1 MYKYNAQ
8 IMPIKTKT
16 VGQNDS
22 KRARERKRNFKGNKR
37 VYIIK
42 IWYMISGST
51 SKWTGDSCE
60 KVIKTFRTRDGRI

>member
-1 MYKYNAQ
+1 MASFKYLLNFQYCMYKYNAQ

-37 VYIIK
+37 VHIIK
-42 IWYMISGST
+42 VWYMISGS
-51 SKWTGDSCE
+51 SS
-60 KVIKTFRTRDGRI
+60 